1 MNYLKGGNMEI
12 LKSIKLRQLRKE
24 REQIKANR
32 ETWINLHKHDSLD
45 ASLSRTFLA
54 YQNAL
59 NKINASI
66 RNLKNDY

>member
-1 MNYLKGGNMEI
+1 MEI

-45 ASLSRTFLA
+45 ASLSRTFFLIILSD
-54 YQNAL
+54 NLFKAL
-59 NKINASI
+59 VYIFESFLFKE
-66 RNLKNDY
+66 